1 MTRTLTF
8 AALAVALAAPSAFG
22 QATTN
27 RAGARPPAPP
37 PPPGVRWPSV
47 TRSSPTPPPTAVWP
61 R

>member
-22 QATTN
+22 QATAN
-27 RAGARPPAPP
+27 RAGAAPGAP
-37 PPPGVRWPSV
+37 PPPGVRWPST
-47 TRSSPTPPPTAVWP
+47 TRCSPPPPPAAGSP